1 MENMVL
7 YTYIRGMETN
17 KMKFKVEDSKGNVLH
32 EEITKEDFIERYFTW
47 EEGMDGMIEGL
58 YDYWIWDEGPAS
70 YSNYCVS
77 VVR

>member
-1 MENMVL
+1 
-7 YTYIRGMETN
+7 
-17 KMKFKVEDSKGNVLH
+17 MKFKVEDSKGNVLH